1 MTGEELINNF
11 ICEMEAKFERLKDKA
26 YELQDF
32 YIYYDKSR
40 WRIPAQSMPYADYDI
55 ILILIDG
62 KIITAKSTYDCTF
75 IDNEKNIIYAK
86 DVEFWSYNPRSRK

>member
-11 ICEMEAKFERLKDKA
+11 ICEMEIKFEQLKGKS
-26 YELQDF
+26 YQLQDF
-32 YIYYDKSR
+32 YAFYDEMR
-40 WRIPAQSMPYADYDI
+40 WYILAQSMPYADRDI

-62 KIITAKSTYDCTF
+62 KIIKAKSTDNCTF

-86 DVEFWSYNPRSRK
+86 DVDFWSYNPKDEK